1 MLRAVYQQVSFSLKF
16 FMVEWIDSCDW
27 KEKPMKRLKT
37 SSQQHQY
44 LKKAWELQW
53 PWTMTTHGSTPI
65 KSRWVVPPTWKLWPL
80 TDVRP
85 SASHIALQ
93 WSINQDHHIG
103 DHVSMPV
110 SKANR
115 GVELGMD
122 LLEERWCL
130 KAVVALHWHVESVIL
145 ISSPFSFILVCGGWK
160 LMNFRPLAAV
170 LHLTSVEWDTCEE
183 GSKFES
189 MISSPSL

>member
-1 MLRAVYQQVSFSLKF
+1 MLRAVYQQVSFALKF
-16 FMVEWIDSCDW
+16 FMVERIESCHW
-27 KEKPMKRLKT
+27 KEKLMERLKT
-37 SSQQHQY
+37 SSQQCQY
-44 LKKAWELQW
+44 VRKAWELQW

-85 SASHIALQ
+85 SASHIELQ
-93 WSINQDHHIG
+93 QSIIQDHHIG

-122 LLEERWCL
+122 LLEERWCS

-145 ISSPFSFILVCGGWK
+145 ISSPFSFVLVRGKWK
-160 LMNFRPLAAV
+160 LMNLRLLAAV
-170 LHLTSVEWDTCEE
+170 PCLTSVEWDTCEE
-183 GSKFES
+183 G
-189 MISSPSL
+189 